1 MMELS
6 IENGRLFLDGMKLSG
21 VSHYH
26 IEIDSTFPNGK
37 ANLKID
43 MCVSLPENM
52 RLQNLSPEKSPP
64 EEIQ

>member
-52 RLQNLSPEKSPP
+52 
-64 EEIQ
+64 